1 MIESLSGIL
10 LEKAPG
16 HAVVECHGVGY
27 WVQLPASAYE
37 LLPAEGRPVR
47 VPVHYAVTV
56 DVRSGQSEHRLYGFH
71 NNEERHLFRSLI
83 GVQGVS
89 TTIGMAI
96 LGSQRV
102 EELRL
107 AILNGDVAAL
117 KRVKGIGPKLAERIV
132 AEMRGKLAGE
142 PMEQV
147 LALAGGGGNTLRAEA
162 LSALVSLGL
171 DRVKAERSVQK
182 VLQEHESA
190 PPALEELI
198 RLSLKNL

>member
-1 MIESLSGIL
+1 MIERLRGEL
-10 LEKAPG
+10 AERAPS
-16 HAVVECHGVGY
+16 HVVVECHGVGY
-27 WVQLPASAYE
+27 LVHVSAMTLEALPARGVVVMYI
-37 LLPAEGRPVR
+37 
-47 VPVHYAVTV
+47 HYAVSV

>member
-1 MIESLSGIL
+1 MIERLRGEL
-10 LEKAPG
+10 AERAPS
-16 HAVVECHGVGY
+16 HVVVECHGVGY
-27 WVQLPASAYE
+27 LVHVSAMTLEALPARGVVVMYI
-37 LLPAEGRPVR
+37 
-47 VPVHYAVTV
+47 HYAVSV

-182 VLQEHESA
+182 VLQEHEAA